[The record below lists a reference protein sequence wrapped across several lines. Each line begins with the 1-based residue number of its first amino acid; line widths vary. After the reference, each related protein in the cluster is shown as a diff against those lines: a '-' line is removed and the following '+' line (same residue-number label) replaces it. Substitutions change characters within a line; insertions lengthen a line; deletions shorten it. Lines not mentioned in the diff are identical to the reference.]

1 MGNCLIKNQISSKQ
15 DENEDIK
22 RVMKMKTPK
31 REEDGMKRKV
41 RFKIQDGNSSI
52 MRIKVVVSK
61 EELKRVLR
69 NKNIENG
76 VKNSSLEE
84 LLNDMKLKEKSVAK
98 IEEVDG
104 GLNCWRPDLD
114 SIPEDYSMK

>member
-1 MGNCLIKNQISSKQ
+1 MGNCLKKNQVSSKQ

-22 RVMKMKTPK
+22 RAMNMKTPK
-31 REEDGMKRKV
+31 REEDSLKKKV
-41 RFKIQDGNSSI
+41 RFKIQDGDSST
-52 MRIKVVVSK
+52 MRIKLVVGK

-98 IEEVDG
+98 FEEVDG
-104 GLNCWRPDLD
+104 GLSCWRPDLD